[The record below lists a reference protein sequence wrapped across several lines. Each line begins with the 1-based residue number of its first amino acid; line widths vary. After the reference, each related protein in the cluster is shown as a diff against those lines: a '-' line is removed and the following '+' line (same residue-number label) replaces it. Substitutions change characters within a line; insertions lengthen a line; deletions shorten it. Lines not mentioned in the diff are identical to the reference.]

1 MEAIDEDASV
11 AVKKQKS
18 SSNHPG
24 QNSYG
29 SRTLGDMRGQT
40 TKSQSAFGPLGR
52 LPTLG
57 LSKFQAN
64 DFGDETRNPFYVQ
77 DKTEKILVVRELER
91 EVKDLNKYEKDT
103 LKVHHKNIMTRL
115 DRSGAINDVSAIPA
129 RKVDF
134 NPTKR
139 QLNRLKEICPDVTF
153 MPSRKDQ
160 KKNNNQ
166 LALQDSAEDQANQ
179 NKQKLN
185 IFDA

>member
-1 MEAIDEDASV
+1 
-11 AVKKQKS
+11 
-18 SSNHPG
+18 
-24 QNSYG
+24 
-29 SRTLGDMRGQT
+29 
-40 TKSQSAFGPLGR
+40 

>member
-1 MEAIDEDASV
+1 M
-11 AVKKQKS
+11 
-18 SSNHPG
+18 
-24 QNSYG
+24 
-29 SRTLGDMRGQT
+29 
-40 TKSQSAFGPLGR
+40 
-52 LPTLG
+52 
-57 LSKFQAN
+57 
-64 DFGDETRNPFYVQ
+64 
-77 DKTEKILVVRELER
+77 LVVRELER

-103 LKVHHKNIMTRL
+103 LKVHQKNIMTRL
-115 DRSGAINDVSAIPA
+115 DRSGAINDVGSIPA

-153 MPSRKDQ
+153 VPTRKDN

-166 LALQDSAEDQANQ
+166 LALQEDADAANQ